1 MKLQWRAEG
10 FGSRMVAEDYAMER
24 FIQLNL
30 RSDSEKAAAD
40 NSPNNLQYRE
50 QEAENS
56 LAGNKRLNKMLK
68 KAAHKASTEYGRG
81 GKGGIFSK

>member
-1 MKLQWRAEG
+1 
-10 FGSRMVAEDYAMER
+10 MER

-40 NSPNNLQYRE
+40 NSPNPGYKE
-50 QEAENS
+50 QEPS
-56 LAGNKRLNKMLK
+56 VVGSKRLNKMLK
-68 KAAHKASTEYGRG
+68 KAAHKASAEYGRG

>member
-1 MKLQWRAEG
+1 
-10 FGSRMVAEDYAMER
+10 MER

-40 NSPNNLQYRE
+40 NSPNPAYRE
-50 QEAENS
+50 PES
-56 LAGNKRLNKMLK
+56 SVAGSKRLNKMLK
-68 KAAHKASTEYGRG
+68 KAAHKASAEYGR